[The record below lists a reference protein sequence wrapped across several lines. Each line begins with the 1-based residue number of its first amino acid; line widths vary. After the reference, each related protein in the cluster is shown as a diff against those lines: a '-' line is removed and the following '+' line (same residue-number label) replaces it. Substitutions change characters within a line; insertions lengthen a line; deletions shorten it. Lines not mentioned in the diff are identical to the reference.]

1 MLVEKFYVTFHNLE
15 GGKNMSRIGKLPITL
30 PAGVEVNVKGTE
42 VSVKGKLGSLSET
55 IDSDIIVKVEDGVV
69 NVSRPTDQ
77 KRHRALHGLYRSL
90 IANMVKGVSEG
101 YKTEQEL
108 VGVGYR
114 ASNKGQLLELALGYS
129 HNVVFELPTE
139 IKITTTSEKGQNP
152 KVILESSD
160 KQLIGMVAAK
170 IRSLRKPEPY
180 KGKGIKFAGEILRRK
195 AGKSASKK

>member
-1 MLVEKFYVTFHNLE
+1 
-15 GGKNMSRIGKLPITL
+15 MSRIGKAPITV
-30 PAGVEVNVKGTE
+30 PKGVEVNIAGGLVTVKGA
-42 VSVKGKLGSLSET
+42 KGTLTQKV
-55 IDSDIIVKVEDGVV
+55 DSDITVAVDNGEVTL
-69 NVSRPTDQ
+69 SRPTDQ

-114 ASNKGQLLELALGYS
+114 AAAKGQMLELSLGYS
-129 HNVVFELPTE
+129 HNINFELPKE
-139 IKITTTSEKGQNP
+139 IKVTTTSEKGQNP
-152 KVILESSD
+152 KIIMECAD

-180 KGKGIKFAGEILRRK
+180 KGKGIKFTGEQLRRK
-195 AGKSASKK
+195 AGKSAAKK